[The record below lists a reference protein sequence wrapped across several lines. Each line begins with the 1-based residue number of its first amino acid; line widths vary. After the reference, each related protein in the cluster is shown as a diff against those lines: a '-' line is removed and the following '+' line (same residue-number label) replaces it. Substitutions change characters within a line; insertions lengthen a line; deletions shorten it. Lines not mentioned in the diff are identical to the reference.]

1 MASMTSEGHGPSGYW
16 YRKAAEG
23 DGTTAILNALRDYT
37 TSEAAMRRRTR
48 ESMGMG
54 ANDLLALRFL
64 FQDKR
69 SGRVSRPRDL
79 AHRLGITSASVTT
92 LVDRLI
98 ASGHIQRQQDPND
111 RRSIILQPTPDADR
125 EVRHTLGGM
134 HERMRAAAGGMTD
147 ADTAVVVGFL
157 RRMTEAV
164 DAVDAAPD
172 SAAGA
177 GHVGPAASDAA
188 PGGAAPGDE
197 SPGGPGHTST
207 HP

>member
-1 MASMTSEGHGPSGYW
+1 MASMTNEGHGPSGYW
-16 YRKAAEG
+16 YRKATEG
-23 DGTTAILNALRDYT
+23 DGATGILNALRDYT

-69 SGRVSRPRDL
+69 AGRVSRPRDL
-79 AHRLGITSASVTT
+79 ARRLGITSASVTT

-98 ASGHIQRQQDPND
+98 ASGHVQREQDPND

-134 HERMRAAAGGMTD
+134 HKRMRSAAGGMTA
-147 ADTAVVVGFL
+147 ADTAIVVGFL

-177 GHVGPAASDAA
+177 GHGGSAASDAA
-188 PGGAAPGDE
+188 PGEAAPEHAAPGD
-197 SPGGPGHTST
+197 SGHTPTES
-207 HP
+207 

>member
-134 HERMRAAAGGMTD
+134 HERMRAAAGGLSER
-147 ADTAVVVGFL
+147 DTAVVVGFL

-164 DAVDAAPD
+164 DAVDAAPEP
-172 SAAGA
+172 AAGDGRA
-177 GHVGPAASDAA
+177 AASSGDPA
-188 PGGAAPGDE
+188 PGKDSDRDVAAGD
-197 SPGGPGHTST
+197 SGHTSADS
-207 HP
+207 